1 MRSMVVVVRLPAS
14 NYSLPVG
21 AVEPCGGVAPH
32 HAEPLQILQSAP
44 LTPRLNR
51 SRDPAPVTTS
61 TENLSAADDN
71 EDRLLILGDAIGRG
85 NARLCCCSVC

>member
-51 SRDPAPVTTS
+51 SRGPAPVTTS
-61 TENLSAADDN
+61 TENSAAD
-71 EDRLLILGDAIGRG
+71 EDRLLILADAVRRG